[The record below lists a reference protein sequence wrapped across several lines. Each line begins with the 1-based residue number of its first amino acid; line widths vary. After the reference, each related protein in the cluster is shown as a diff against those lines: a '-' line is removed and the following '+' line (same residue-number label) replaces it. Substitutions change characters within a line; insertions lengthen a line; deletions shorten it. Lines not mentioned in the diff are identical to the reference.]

1 MQNVSVAELVQQM
14 AALSPEAQR
23 QVELQAK
30 QARLTIRQD
39 EFTEATDLQ
48 AKQVDDVRAVL
59 HEQFVAR
66 AAGKP
71 WADGLL
77 AHQWSGME
85 FGAGARRWLLGDG
98 MGLGKTRTTIGWL
111 DLVGARR
118 VVIVCQAEIAAQF
131 AGEVMDLAPHR
142 QVYNLSKN
150 TPAVRHRLLDEATQ
164 SDATIVV
171 NYEMFRRDKDALA
184 KLIEWHADTVI
195 IDEAHNLKS
204 TSSSNYKLM
213 ELLASADNRCGK
225 CGGHI
230 YGLRD
235 EKKKPKPCQSCGWVL
250 GQPTSVHHEF
260 PLDRHLHTKSVKNLA
275 LTTGTPILNS
285 PDDIY
290 PLLHLIDP
298 IQFVTRAQFVELFC
312 IMNYASG
319 KLEFRHAGLDRLK
332 YLIRGRYIARN
343 QEDAGI
349 TLPPQHVHVVRVDM
363 DPQEYPKQ
371 LRVVKQISSSAKI
384 VLESGEAHSIMHLM
398 TLILRK
404 RQANVWPAG
413 IEIKDA
419 EGDVVFSVGREVQ
432 ESCKIDAV
440 CQEIARQHAAGKRQI
455 VFSQFQTALVALE
468 GRLRREGYRV
478 ARFDGSTPDDTRM
491 AIKQDFYRAGSADHR
506 WDIVLVHYRS
516 GGTGL
521 NLQQATV
528 THILD
533 EEWNPGRRDQA
544 YARTHRMGQDQ
555 ETEVFVYRVPG
566 GVDSWMANL
575 IRRKERIIGDFATDI
590 DTAGE
595 LKAQIL
601 AG

>member
-1 MQNVSVAELVQQM
+1 MQTMTAAELVQQM
-14 AALSPEAQR
+14 SQLSPAQR
-23 QVELQAK
+23 AQVERDAQQA
-30 QARLTIRQD
+30 QLTARQD
-39 EFTEATDLQ
+39 AFTTLAEEQ

-77 AHQWSGME
+77 PHQWTGME

-142 QVYNLSKN
+142 PVYNLSKN
-150 TPAVRHRLLDEATQ
+150 TPAVRHRLLDEATE

-184 KLIEWHADTVI
+184 KLIAWHADSVI

-213 ELLASADNRCGK
+213 QLLVGADNVCGR

-230 YGLRD
+230 YGLRGED
-235 EKKKPKPCQSCGWVL
+235 KKYKPCGACGWMN
-250 GQPTSVHHEF
+250 GQPSSIQHEY

-298 IQFVTRAQFVELFC
+298 IQFATRGQFLELFC
-312 IMNYASG
+312 VMNYASG

-332 YLIRGRYIARN
+332 ALIRGRYIART
-343 QEDAGI
+343 QQDAGI
-349 TLPPQHVHVVRVDM
+349 VLPPQHVRIVRVDM
-363 DPQEYPKQ
+363 DPKEYPKQ
-371 LRVVKQISSSAKI
+371 LRVVQQISKSARI
-384 VLESGEAHSIMHLM
+384 VLESGDTHNIMHLM

-413 IEIKDA
+413 ITIRDA
-419 EGDVVFSVGREVQ
+419 EGEVVFSVGTEVQ

-440 CQEIARQHAAGKRQI
+440 CSEIARQHGRGRRQI
-455 VFSQFQTALVALE
+455 VFSQFQTALVALQA
-468 GRLRREGYRV
+468 RLERDGYRV
-478 ARFDGSTPDDTRM
+478 ARFDGSTPDSTRA
-491 AIKQDFYRAGSADHR
+491 AIKEDFYRAGGADHR

-544 YARTHRMGQDQ
+544 YARTHRMGQEQ

-575 IRRKERIIGDFATDI
+575 IRRKERIIGDFSQDI

>member
-1 MQNVSVAELVQQM
+1 METLTTAQLIEQM
-14 AALSPEAQR
+14 SKLPDSQRR
-23 QVELQAK
+23 QVETA
-30 QARLTIRQD
+30 ARDAQLKARQSAF
-39 EFTEATDLQ
+39 EQSAAEQ
-48 AKQVDDVRAVL
+48 AKQVDDVRSVL
-59 HEQFVAR
+59 HEQFLGR
-66 AAGKP
+66 ASGKP

-111 DLVGARR
+111 DLVGSRR

-142 QVYNLSKN
+142 AIYNLSKN

-184 KLIEWHADTVI
+184 KLIAWHPDTVI
-195 IDEAHNLKS
+195 VDEAHNLKS

-213 ELLASADNRCGK
+213 ELLISADNVCGRCGE
-225 CGGHI
+225 HI
-230 YGLRD
+230 NGLRD
-235 EKKKPKPCQSCGWVL
+235 DKKKLKPCPSCGWTN
-250 GQPTSVHHEF
+250 GQPRAVEHHY
-260 PLDRHLHTKSVKNLA
+260 PLDRYLQTKSVKNLA

-290 PLLHLIDP
+290 PLLHLLDP
-298 IQFVTRAQFVELFC
+298 LQFVTRAQFIELFC
-312 IMNYASG
+312 SMNYASG

-332 YLIRGRYIARN
+332 HLIRGRYIART
-343 QEDAGI
+343 QADAGI
-349 TLPPQHVHVVRVDM
+349 VLPPQHVRVVRVDM
-363 DPQEYPKQ
+363 DPKEYPKQ
-371 LRVVKQISSSAKI
+371 LRIVRQISQSARI
-384 VLESGEAHSIMHLM
+384 VLESGDSHNIMHLM
-398 TLILRK
+398 TLITRK

-419 EGDVVFSVGREVQ
+419 EGNVVFSVGSEVQ
-432 ESCKIDAV
+432 ESAKFDAICTNV
-440 CQEIARQHAAGKRQI
+440 ARHHALGQRQI
-455 VFSQFQTALVALE
+455 IFSQFKTALMALE
-468 GRLRREGYRV
+468 ERLRAAGYNV
-478 ARFDGSTPDDTRM
+478 ARFDGDTPDQQRQN
-491 AIKQDFYRAGSADHR
+491 IKDDFYRPGENYQYDV
-506 WDIVLVHYRS
+506 VLVHYRS

-544 YARTHRMGQDQ
+544 YARTHRMGQDK
-555 ETEVFVYRVPG
+555 ETEVYVYRVPG

-575 IRRKERIIGDFATDI
+575 IKRKERIIGDFSQDL
-590 DTAGE
+590 DMENE